1 MASMIKN
8 STIVV
13 AGIIISN
20 LLAYVFHIY
29 VGRSLGPA
37 EYGVFGVLMALLT
50 IISLPA
56 GAISSSSTKYIAKYN
71 VQKKQGQIGLLRRNL
86 SIKII
91 TYSLIVF
98 LLIILLSKPIA
109 NYLNIESQISVVIVG
124 LASIF
129 ALMLPINRGVLQ
141 GMKKFKAYSMNTI
154 LESTIRLVLVV
165 LFIYAGLKSEGAIL
179 AYGLAYFFAF
189 LLIFPLTKEVNSHDK
204 NEKLISPNFLKF
216 AILVLIV
223 NLIIQGIINIPTIF
237 IKHYLTAEFT
247 GLWTAALTL
256 ARISLFVVGGIIL
269 VMFPE
274 VAEKSNH
281 KDKRAVLKKAF
292 ILTLIC
298 SFGIALIFWIIP
310 EPFIN
315 ILYGS
320 EFLGA
325 VPILKWMSIA
335 MIGIASLQLSL
346 NYWLAGKKE

>member
-1 MASMIKN
+1 MASMLKN
-8 STIVV
+8 SSIVV

-20 LLAYVFHIY
+20 ILAYVFHIY

-71 VQKKQGQIGLLRRNL
+71 IQKKQGQIGLLRRNL
-86 SIKII
+86 SVKII

-98 LLIILLSKPIA
+98 LVIILFSKPIA
-109 NYLNIESQISVVIVG
+109 NYLNIESQISVVLVG

-141 GMKKFKAYSMNTI
+141 GMKKFKAYSVNTI
-154 LESTIRLVLVV
+154 LESIIRLVLVL
-165 LFIYAGLKSEGAIL
+165 LFIYAGLKADGAIL

-189 LLIFPLTKEVNSHDK
+189 LLIFPLTKEVHPDNK
-204 NEKLISPNFLKF
+204 NEKLASPNFLKF

-223 NLIIQGIINIPTIF
+223 SLIIQGIINIPTIF

-274 VAEKSNH
+274 VAETSH
-281 KDKRAVLKKAF
+281 PKDKIAIFKKAL
-292 ILTLIC
+292 IMTLVASVGVAIV
-298 SFGIALIFWIIP
+298 FWIAP
-310 EPFIN
+310 QPFIQ

-325 VPILKWMSIA
+325 VPILKWMSVA
-335 MIGIASLQLSL
+335 MIGVATLQLSL
-346 NYWLAGKKE
+346 NYWLAGKKA